1 MHAVS
6 QPQSAS
12 VRVQLSLNSEEFQR
26 LQMVLPD
33 CILQCEVT
41 DEEESGTTA
50 SSAESQFPKP
60 SRKRFLVRK
69 GKELISVHCNDIAYF
84 YSRNKLS
91 YLKTFD
97 GKNFL
102 VRMSLEDIEQCLSP
116 DQFFRAS
123 RQVITSHTAV
133 QKVLLWF
140 NGNLKVELA
149 PREIENVIVSRL
161 KANQFRQWL
170 GE

>member
-12 VRVQLSLNSEEFQR
+12 VRVQLSLNSEELER
-26 LQMVLPD
+26 LQKVLPD
-33 CILQCEVT
+33 CILHCEAA
-41 DEEESGTTA
+41 DEDESAGIETTPV
-50 SSAESQFPKP
+50 SQFSKP

-84 YSRNKLS
+84 YSKNKLS

-102 VRMSLEDIEQCLSP
+102 VRMSLEEIEQCLSP

-133 QKVLLWF
+133 QKILLWF

>member
-6 QPQSAS
+6 QTQTAS
-12 VRVQLSLNSEEFQR
+12 MRVRLSCSTEEFHR
-26 LQMVLPD
+26 LKKVLPD
-33 CILQCEVT
+33 CILECEQ
-41 DEEESGTTA
+41 SLK
-50 SSAESQFPKP
+50 Q
-60 SRKRFLVRK
+60 RFLVRK
-69 GKELISVHCNDIAYF
+69 GKELVSVHCNDIAYF
-84 YSRNKLS
+84 YSKNKLS

-97 GKNFL
+97 GKNYL
-102 VRMSLEDIEQCLSP
+102 VRMSLEDIEQSLAAE
-116 DQFFRAS
+116 QFFRAS
-123 RQVITSHTAV
+123 RQVITSHVAV

-149 PREIENVIVSRL
+149 PREIDNVIVSRL

>member
-6 QPQSAS
+6 QPQPAS
-12 VRVQLSLNSEEFQR
+12 MRVQLSLNSEELRR

-33 CILQCEVT
+33 CILGHENA
-41 DEEESGTTA
+41 DEEEDSDITISSGPL
-50 SSAESQFPKP
+50 SSRP
-60 SRKRFLVRK
+60 SKKRFLVRK
-69 GKELISVHCNDIAYF
+69 GKELISVHCNEIAYF

-102 VRMSLEDIEQCLSP
+102 VRMSLEDIEQCISP

-133 QKVLLWF
+133 QKILLWF

>member
-6 QPQSAS
+6 QPQPAS
-12 VRVQLSLNSEEFQR
+12 MRVQLSLNSEEFRR

-33 CILQCEVT
+33 CIVQCENSG
-41 DEEESGTTA
+41 EEENGTMMAPSG
-50 SSAESQFPKP
+50 SSLPAF
-60 SRKRFLVRK
+60 RKRFLVRK

-102 VRMSLEDIEQCLSP
+102 VRMSLEEIEQCLSP

-133 QKVLLWF
+133 QKILLWF

-149 PREIENVIVSRL
+149 PREIDNVIVSRL

>member
-12 VRVQLSLNSEEFQR
+12 MRVRLSLNSEEFRQ
-26 LQMVLPD
+26 LQSVFPD
-33 CILQCEVT
+33 CILECEAT
-41 DEEESGTTA
+41 DEEGESALLTPPTQF
-50 SSAESQFPKP
+50 SSKGSK
-60 SRKRFLVRK
+60 KRFLVRK

-102 VRMSLEDIEQCLSP
+102 VRMSLEEIEQCLSP

-133 QKVLLWF
+133 QKILLWF

-149 PREIENVIVSRL
+149 PREIDNVIVSRL

>member
-6 QPQSAS
+6 QTQPAS
-12 VRVQLSLNSEEFQR
+12 VRVQLSLNSEEFRR

-33 CILQCEVT
+33 CIVQCET
-41 DEEESGTTA
+41 SGEEEFDSMMAPPA
-50 SSAESQFPKP
+50 SSSRSF
-60 SRKRFLVRK
+60 RKRFLVRK
-69 GKELISVHCNDIAYF
+69 GKELISVQCNDIAYF
-84 YSRNKLS
+84 YSKNKLS

-102 VRMSLEDIEQCLSP
+102 VRMSLEEIEQCLSP

-133 QKVLLWF
+133 QKILLWF

>member
-6 QPQSAS
+6 QSQPAS
-12 VRVQLSLNSEEFQR
+12 VRVQLSLNSEEFRR

-33 CILQCEVT
+33 CIVQCEASG
-41 DEEESGTTA
+41 EEEFESMMA
-50 SSAESQFPKP
+50 SSASSSLHSF
-60 SRKRFLVRK
+60 RKRFLVRK

-84 YSRNKLS
+84 YSKNKLS

-102 VRMSLEDIEQCLSP
+102 VRMSLEEIEQCLSP

-133 QKVLLWF
+133 QKILLWF

-149 PREIENVIVSRL
+149 PREIDHVIVSRL

>member
-1 MHAVS
+1 M
-6 QPQSAS
+6 
-12 VRVQLSLNSEEFQR
+12 RVQLSLNSEEFRR
-26 LQMVLPD
+26 LKMVLPD
-33 CILQCEVT
+33 CIVQCENSG
-41 DEEESGTTA
+41 EEESGTMMVPSG
-50 SSAESQFPKP
+50 SSLPAF
-60 SRKRFLVRK
+60 RKRFLVRK

-102 VRMSLEDIEQCLSP
+102 VRMSLEEIEQCLSP

-133 QKVLLWF
+133 QKILLWF

-149 PREIENVIVSRL
+149 PREIDNVIVSRL

>member
-6 QPQSAS
+6 QSQPAS
-12 VRVQLSLNSEEFQR
+12 VRVQLSLNSEEFRR
-26 LQMVLPD
+26 LQTVLPD
-33 CILQCEVT
+33 CILQCET
-41 DEEESGTTA
+41 
-50 SSAESQFPKP
+50 SAEEDFNSIMMP
-60 SRKRFLVRK
+60 SASGVRTIRKRFLVRK

-84 YSRNKLS
+84 YSKNKLS

-102 VRMSLEDIEQCLSP
+102 VRMSLEEIEQCLSVE
-116 DQFFRAS
+116 QFFRAS

-149 PREIENVIVSRL
+149 PREIDNVIVSRL

>member
-6 QPQSAS
+6 QPQPAS
-12 VRVQLSLNSEEFQR
+12 MRVQLSLNSEEFRR
-26 LQMVLPD
+26 LQKVLPD
-33 CILQCEVT
+33 CIVQCETSV
-41 DEEESGTTA
+41 EEEGSTMIAPAG
-50 SSAESQFPKP
+50 SSLPAF
-60 SRKRFLVRK
+60 RKRFLVRK
-69 GKELISVHCNDIAYF
+69 GKELVSVHCNDIAYF
-84 YSRNKLS
+84 YSKNKLS

-102 VRMSLEDIEQCLSP
+102 VRMSLEEIEQCLSP

-133 QKVLLWF
+133 QKILLWF

>member
-6 QPQSAS
+6 QTQTAS
-12 VRVQLSLNSEEFQR
+12 MRVRLSCNTEEFHR
-26 LQMVLPD
+26 LQKVLPD
-33 CILQCEVT
+33 CILECEH
-41 DEEESGTTA
+41 SLK
-50 SSAESQFPKP
+50 Q
-60 SRKRFLVRK
+60 RFLVRK
-69 GKELISVHCNDIAYF
+69 GKELVSVHCNDIAYF
-84 YSRNKLS
+84 YSKNKLS

-102 VRMSLEDIEQCLSP
+102 VRMSLEDIEQSLSAE
-116 DQFFRAS
+116 QFFRAS
-123 RQVITSHTAV
+123 RQVITSHVAV

-149 PREIENVIVSRL
+149 PREIDNVIVSRL